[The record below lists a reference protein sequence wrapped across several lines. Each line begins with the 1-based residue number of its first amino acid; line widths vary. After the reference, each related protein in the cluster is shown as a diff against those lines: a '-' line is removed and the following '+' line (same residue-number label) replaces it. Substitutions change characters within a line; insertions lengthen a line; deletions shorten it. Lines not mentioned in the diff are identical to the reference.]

1 MINIHRS
8 TLILAASLAVAGQ
21 AIAIDLPVKKI
32 GDTEYYYY
40 QVQKG
45 ETIYSLSKKF
55 SVTRD
60 EIVENN
66 PSVADGLKSG
76 ATLYFPVSQFSNRIA
91 PSSDSDNNIATS
103 TVVYE
108 VKKGESLYGISHRYG
123 LTPEQLIAQNPGAEQ
138 GIKAGQKLYIKTTS
152 ANADTA
158 TDNSSSKA
166 TTTATETQTK
176 QVEPIPEKEHKLRP
190 VAGGTALPEQASED
204 NNKSTKDGSI
214 VVALPFMLDDTNVV
228 KQAQL
233 YTDFYKGFLLAA
245 DTLSKQDGKPINIY
259 TFDTT
264 NENSSL
270 SRLFATDEAKN
281 ASIIIV
287 SDYEGIPEEAVKF
300 SNENSTYV
308 FNLFSIK
315 DTAYTA
321 NPYII
326 QANIPHQM
334 MYKKAAN
341 AILDDFRG
349 YTPLFITNQNGKNEK
364 TEFTSYLKRRCKSEG
379 IDIAEINFENTL
391 HSSAFDE
398 LDPTRNYVIIPASGS
413 LAEFNKICHVIK
425 TVRDNRAGY
434 GDIQLFGY
442 PDWLAFKGDAREM
455 LHTLQAT
462 IYSRFFDD
470 STSQYNTSFSDSYR
484 QWYGSQ
490 PMAGIPNQALLGY
503 DSGFY
508 ILKNIKANK
517 GTFNPSF
524 PSTHY
529 GLQSS
534 FSIRE
539 ADKSTTSNAGYVN
552 DVLYII
558 KFLSE
563 KIVTSRVI

>member
-8 TLILAASLAVAGQ
+8 TLILAASLVVAGQ

-60 EIVENN
+60 EIVDNN

-76 ATLYFPVSQFSNRIA
+76 TTLYFPVSKFSNRISA
-91 PSSDSDNNIATS
+91 LSDDNNSVAS
-103 TVVYE
+103 ATVVYE
-108 VKKGESLYGISHRYG
+108 VKKGESLYGISHKYG

-138 GIKAGQKLYIKTTS
+138 GIKAGQKLYITTTS
-152 ANADTA
+152 
-158 TDNSSSKA
+158 SESKSI
-166 TTTATETQTK
+166 TTTATTESKATETATI
-176 QVEPIPEKEHKLRP
+176 EPFTEPEHKLRP
-190 VAGGTALPEQASED
+190 VPTNAVPISQPTEEAKD
-204 NNKSTKDGSI
+204 VKDGSI
-214 VVALPFMLDDTNVV
+214 IVALPFMLDDNNVI

-245 DTLSKQDGKPINIY
+245 DTLSKQEGKPINIY
-259 TFDTT
+259 TFDTS
-264 NENSSL
+264 NENSTL
-270 SRLFATDEAKN
+270 SRLFTSDEAKS
-281 ASIIIV
+281 ASVIIV
-287 SDYEGIPEEAVKF
+287 SDYEGIPEEAIKF

-315 DTAYTA
+315 DSAYTA

-326 QANIPHQM
+326 QANIPHQI

-341 AILDDFRG
+341 AIIDDYRG

-364 TEFTSYLKRRCKSEG
+364 NEFTSYLKRRCKSEG

-398 LDPTRNYVIIPASGS
+398 LDATRNYVIIPASGS

-442 PDWLAFKGDAREM
+442 PDWLAFKGDARDM

-470 STSQYNTSFSDSYR
+470 STSQSNTSFSETYR
-484 QWYGSQ
+484 KWYGTQ

-503 DSGFY
+503 DAGFY
-508 ILKNIKANK
+508 LIKNIKTNK
-517 GTFNPSF
+517 GTFNPSY
-524 PSTHY
+524 PSTHF

-534 FSIRE
+534 FSLRE
-539 ADKSTTSNAGYVN
+539 ADKSTSTDAGYVN
-552 DVLYII
+552 DALYII

-563 KIVTSRVI
+563 KIITSRVI